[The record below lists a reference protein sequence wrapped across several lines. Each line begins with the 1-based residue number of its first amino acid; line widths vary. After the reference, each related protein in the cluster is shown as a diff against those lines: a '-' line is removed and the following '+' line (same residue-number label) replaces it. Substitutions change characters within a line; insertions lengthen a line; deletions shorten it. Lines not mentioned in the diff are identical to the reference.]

1 MLLALHAAMT
11 LRRVMRRRPSRTTAQ
26 RARRAERRRVHQQ
39 LEHAR
44 RVGDHDVDLL
54 PRPWPYDPERD
65 AS

>member
-1 MLLALHAAMT
+1 MLLIQHLAT
-11 LRRVMRRRPSRTTAQ
+11 TWRRTTRRCPKKTTAQ

-54 PRPWPYDPERD
+54 PRPWPSNPERD